1 MEIENPRN
9 SDIPALRNLW
19 KQAFGD
25 SDAFLDGFFATGYSP
40 ERCRCLKIQG
50 ELGAAVYWFD
60 TSCRGQRFAYLY
72 ALATESRLRNR
83 GLAGALIT
91 DTQEH
96 LKRKGYHGTVLV
108 PGEPGLRPFYQGLGY
123 EDCGGVESLSIQAGE
138 IPGFVR
144 EIETETYA
152 RLRRRYLPKGGVVQ
166 EGVSLNYLA
175 TFAQFYAGKDFLLA
189 ARQEG
194 KNLLGLEL
202 LGNPQAAP
210 GILRALGHPAGTFQ
224 IPGKAPFA
232 MWHPLTKTAQ
242 PPAYF
247 GLDLGKL

>member
-1 MEIENPRN
+1 MEIENPRK

-25 SDAFLDGFFATGYSP
+25 SDDFLDGFFATGYSP

-50 ELGAAVYWFD
+50 QLGAAVYWFD
-60 TSCRGQRFAYLY
+60 ASCRGQRVAYLY

-83 GLAGALIT
+83 GLAGALIK
-91 DTQEH
+91 DTHEH
-96 LKRKGYHGTVLV
+96 LRMKGYQGAILV
-108 PGEPGLRPFYQGLGY
+108 PGESGLRPFYQKLGY
-123 EDCGGVESLSIQAGE
+123 ENCGGVEILSVQAGE

-152 RLRRRYLPKGGVVQ
+152 RLRRRYLPQGGVVHQ
-166 EGVSLNYLA
+166 GVSLDYLA
-175 TFAQFYAGKDFLLA
+175 TFTQFYAGKDFVLA

-210 GILRALGHPAGTFQ
+210 GILRALGHPGGTFQ

-232 MWHPLTKTAQ
+232 MWHPLTNNAQ
-242 PPAYF
+242 PPTYF
-247 GLDLGKL
+247 GLNLG